1 MQTKEEIRREKLAE
15 RSRIPF
21 TKINQW
27 SKKITNKFFQLPEL
41 ESAKKIMSFVSKE
54 KEVNTFDLME
64 NLLDEGYLLYV
75 PYTITENN
83 NLGTAQINDLDSEL
97 KEGVFGVMEPKK
109 SIRDE
114 EPPHDLDIIIVPGAV
129 FTRDGYRI
137 GYGGGYYDSFLND
150 YGKNALKVGFCYS
163 KFIIDQ
169 FPVEEHDIAVDL
181 VITEKEVINTKD

>member
-1 MQTKEEIRREKLAE
+1 MKRKEEIRREKLAE

-21 TKINQW
+21 TKINHW
-27 SKKITNKFFQLPEL
+27 SNKITNKFLQLQEL
-41 ESAKKIMSFVSKE
+41 DSAKKIMSFVSKE

-64 NLLDEGYLLYV
+64 RLLDEGYLLYV
-75 PYTITENN
+75 PYTIKNNN

-97 KEGVFGVMEPKK
+97 KEGVFGVLEPKK

-129 FTRDGYRI
+129 FTGDGYRI

-181 VITEKEVINTKD
+181 VITEKEVINAKD